1 MSRNWAAYAKS
12 TYQWQPGHE
21 KMLRITKTSLTSD
34 FDFCPKQY
42 QYKRIH
48 QLPEPSTDAMTK
60 GTNVHDAV
68 EEFYDNAMPIV
79 EELFKLMQRDKR
91 EEALALALSILPEK
105 EYTLG
110 EQPVIETR
118 IKWDLERLL
127 SVGPDKYLPIMN
139 ELEVHAFV
147 DEEFEFNGEMV
158 PIPIHYA
165 GSIDRGFSEEDGG
178 VAIMEL
184 KTGKWVQS
192 KNKDDEWNDSKF
204 KMQSMRTEMAYYQ
217 YLLAKA
223 EHQYQ
228 NVTHWGWVYPA
239 GSGAQLDTYNK
250 YGYEQR
256 AVDRI
261 VYEALNTR
269 TVNTYRKK
277 IEKLKAALLTA
288 YLTDDFPA
296 KPSTAKC
303 AWCSFKSICP
313 SWDGNDN
320 PQEYLDEYGSDNDE

>member
-1 MSRNWAAYAKS
+1 
-12 TYQWQPGHE
+12 
-21 KMLRITKTSLTSD
+21 
-34 FDFCPKQY
+34 
-42 QYKRIH
+42 
-48 QLPEPSTDAMTK
+48 
-60 GTNVHDAV
+60 
-68 EEFYDNAMPIV
+68 
-79 EELFKLMQRDKR
+79 
-91 EEALALALSILPEK
+91 
-105 EYTLG
+105 
-110 EQPVIETR
+110 
-118 IKWDLERLL
+118 
-127 SVGPDKYLPIMN
+127 
-139 ELEVHAFV
+139 
-147 DEEFEFNGEMV
+147 
-158 PIPIHYA
+158 
-165 GSIDRGFSEEDGG
+165 
-178 VAIMEL
+178 
-184 KTGKWVQS
+184 VQS

-288 YLTDDFPA
+288 YLTDDFPT